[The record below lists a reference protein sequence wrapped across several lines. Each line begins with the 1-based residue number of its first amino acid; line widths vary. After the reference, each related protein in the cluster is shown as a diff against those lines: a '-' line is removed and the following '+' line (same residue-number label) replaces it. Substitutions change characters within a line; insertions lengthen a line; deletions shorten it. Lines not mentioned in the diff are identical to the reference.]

1 MNVWKLTAA
10 GNLVK
15 GEEDIPF
22 EEGKRRIR
30 VTKVFVNRE
39 DAALSRGKR
48 KVKYP
53 IVLGRFA
60 TGVISD
66 EGSALFPRGARV
78 LLHSYLPAED
88 TGTQKR
94 TFAEPDFRILGRTC
108 DGFLRDFVY
117 AREEEITLLP
127 DSVNDEKALL
137 LYCLALA
144 QATVDALDA
153 KRGEHI
159 AVIGGDILGLFVSRL
174 LIYRQAAPIL
184 IDSRK
189 DRLDF
194 ARARGVYYTSPTDAG
209 LMDLVGT
216 VTGGRLADGAV
227 FVTDSGEQDI
237 SLAVKVCA
245 PDRHIALCGL
255 GEDTLP
261 LDLADVIKKR
271 LTVHGVS
278 DGTENLEMA
287 INLVANKSI
296 DLSAFRFL
304 TFPTDRTAAVFK
316 ELAEYPDR
324 PVDEICIINML

>member
-15 GEEDIPF
+15 SEEDLVP
-22 EEGKRRIR
+22 EEGKRRVR
-30 VTKVFVNRE
+30 VTKVFLNHE
-39 DAALSRGKR
+39 DAILSRGKR
-48 KVKYP
+48 RVKYP
-53 IVLGRFA
+53 LVLGRFA

-66 EGSALFPRGARV
+66 EGSALFPRGTRV

-88 TGTQKR
+88 TGTEKR
-94 TFAEPDFRILGRTC
+94 SFMEDDFRILGRTC

-117 AREEEITLLP
+117 AREDEMTLLP

-137 LYCLALA
+137 LYHLALA
-144 QATVDALDA
+144 QATVEVLNA

-159 AVIGGDILGLFVSRL
+159 AVIGADILGVFVSRL

-184 IDSRK
+184 IDPRK

-194 ARARGVYYTSPTDAG
+194 ARARGVYYTSPTDES
-209 LMDLVGT
+209 LMGLVGT

-227 FVTDSGEQDI
+227 FITGSGAADV
-237 SLAVKVCA
+237 SLAVNVCA
-245 PDRHIALCGL
+245 QEKHIAFAGL
-255 GEDTLP
+255 GEDTIP
-261 LDLADVIKKR
+261 LDLSGVLKKR

-287 INLVANKSI
+287 INLIANKSI
-296 DLSAFRFL
+296 DLSAFRFHIL
-304 TFPTDRTAAVFK
+304 GTDKIAPLLG
-316 ELAEYPDR
+316 ELAERPDR
-324 PVDEICIINML
+324 PVNEICIINML

>member
-15 GEEDIPF
+15 TEEDLVP
-22 EEGKRRIR
+22 EEGKRRVR
-30 VTKVFVNRE
+30 VTKVYVNPQ
-39 DAALSRGKR
+39 DAALCYGKR

-53 IVLGRFA
+53 LVPGRFA

-66 EGSALFPRGARV
+66 DGSPRFPKGSRV

-94 TFAEPDFRILGRTC
+94 TFLEDDFRILGRTC

-117 AREEEITLLP
+117 AGEDEMTLLP
-127 DSVNDEKALL
+127 ESVNDEKALL
-137 LYCLALA
+137 LYCIALA
-144 QATVDALDA
+144 QATVDTLCA

-159 AVIGGDILGLFVSRL
+159 AVIGADLLGLFVSRL

-184 IDSRK
+184 IDSRR

-194 ARARGVYYTSPTDAG
+194 ARARGVYYTSPADGG
-209 LMDLVGT
+209 LMELVGT

-227 FVTDSGEQDI
+227 FVTDSGAEDI
-237 SLAVKVCA
+237 SLAVTICA
-245 PDRHIALCGL
+245 QDKHIALCGS
-255 GEDTLP
+255 GENTLP
-261 LDLADVIKKR
+261 LDLAGILKKR
-271 LTVHGVS
+271 LALHGVS
-278 DGTENLEMA
+278 DGTENLEIA
-287 INLVANKSI
+287 INLIANKSI

-304 TFPTDRTAAVFK
+304 TFPADRTPLLMK
-316 ELAEYPDR
+316 ELADEPDR
-324 PVDEICIINML
+324 PVDEICLINML